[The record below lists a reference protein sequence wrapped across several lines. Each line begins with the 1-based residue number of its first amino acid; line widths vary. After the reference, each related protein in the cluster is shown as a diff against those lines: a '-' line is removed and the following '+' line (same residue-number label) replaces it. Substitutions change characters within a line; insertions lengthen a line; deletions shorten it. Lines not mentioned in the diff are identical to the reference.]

1 MLTLLKTL
9 VVPKGEYDCII
20 WMVIS
25 QNLVEEE
32 LLKGYHHIHLQN
44 CYAACT
50 KPRT

>member
-1 MLTLLKTL
+1 MVGWILGTFKTVTKEIMLTLLKTL

-32 LLKGYHHIHLQN
+32 LLKG
-44 CYAACT
+44 
-50 KPRT
+50 

>member
-1 MLTLLKTL
+1 MLTLLKT

-32 LLKGYHHIHLQN
+32 LLKG
-44 CYAACT
+44 
-50 KPRT
+50 